1 MISNRA
7 RNSFDQMLML
17 GIKASMGGTS
27 PETCEVEV
35 VADLNSIRE
44 TNVVMLTVAS
54 FLFRISVLVYFSSDD
69 ATRSHFAAVNNVAS
83 ADMNDQAFL
92 DAIRECGNICCG
104 TLNRE
109 LARVYPHVAMSTP
122 NIIERECVNHL
133 ESLNGGH
140 LQHFR
145 ASTVGD
151 KQFHVTFCVREYADI
166 DFEWAMAEEATAA
179 GEMEFF

>member
-1 MISNRA
+1 MV
-7 RNSFDQMLML
+7 ML
-17 GIKASMGGTS
+17 GVKASMGGSS

-35 VADLNSIRE
+35 VPNLKHIKE
-44 TNVVMLTVAS
+44 TSVVMLTVAS
-54 FLFRISVLVYFSSDD
+54 FVFRLSVMIYFSPDE
-69 ATRSHFAAVNNVAS
+69 ATRGYFAGVNNVDPAE
-83 ADMNDQAFL
+83 MNENAFF

-109 LARVYPHVAMSTP
+109 LATVYPHVAMSTP
-122 NIIERECVNHL
+122 NIIERDCVNHL

-145 ASTVGD
+145 ATINGD
-151 KQFHVTFCVREYADI
+151 RQFYVSLCVRDYGDI
-166 DFEWAMAEEATAA
+166 DFDWAVAEDATAA